1 MLFPERLRQLRRE
14 SGLKQKEIAKC
25 IGVDIPMYSRYE
37 HGERRPKRE
46 QVMKLARLFKTNSNE
61 LVAMWLAHT
70 AMNEIGNDPL
80 ANQALMLLNH
90 ELGNDD
96 KAMGTESYT
105 KVAPKES
112 KPLLPIVPRTLVR
125 ELGDT
130 PFPQYH
136 EGDALEVL
144 NRVEDD
150 SVDCVVTC
158 PPYWSLRRY
167 GTDGIATDNIEEHVA
182 QIVAVMGQVKRV
194 LKPCGSLWL
203 NMGDAY
209 HNKGLQGLPWQVALS
224 MIKEQGWV
232 MRNDVVWDKQ
242 NSSFDS
248 STDHLRNVH
257 EYVFHFVKSDD
268 FYYNDEEL
276 RLYFNRMNERR
287 KDEGK
292 TTSGVTGAR
301 YRNNIEQ
308 STALTAQEKEQA
320 HARLNQVVAMV
331 NNGEIPDFRMFLR
344 ENQGQV
350 LDSKSEK
357 AKSINE
363 KGFYFLLYN
372 KNGTMPGDVWTIL
385 PEKSNIERY
394 NVFPEDLCRL
404 AILATCPHG
413 GLVLDPY
420 CGTGTTCKVACE
432 LHRQSMGIDK
442 NAQYLQEARNRVQQQ
457 PLSLF

>member
-1 MLFPERLRQLRRE
+1 
-14 SGLKQKEIAKC
+14 
-25 IGVDIPMYSRYE
+25 MYSRYE

-46 QVMKLARLFKTNSNE
+46 QVMKLARLFKTNCNE

-209 HNKGLQGLPWQVALS
+209 HNKALQGLPWQVALS

-276 RLYFNRMNERR
+276 RLYFNHMNERR
-287 KDEGK
+287 KGEGK

>member
-1 MLFPERLRQLRRE
+1 
-14 SGLKQKEIAKC
+14 
-25 IGVDIPMYSRYE
+25 
-37 HGERRPKRE
+37 
-46 QVMKLARLFKTNSNE
+46 
-61 LVAMWLAHT
+61 MWLAHT

-209 HNKGLQGLPWQVALS
+209 HNKALQGLPWQVALS

-287 KDEGK
+287 KGEGK

>member
-1 MLFPERLRQLRRE
+1 
-14 SGLKQKEIAKC
+14 
-25 IGVDIPMYSRYE
+25 MYSRYE

-209 HNKGLQGLPWQVALS
+209 HNKALQGLPWQVALS

-276 RLYFNRMNERR
+276 RLYFNHMNERR
-287 KDEGK
+287 KGEGK

>member
-1 MLFPERLRQLRRE
+1 
-14 SGLKQKEIAKC
+14 
-25 IGVDIPMYSRYE
+25 
-37 HGERRPKRE
+37 
-46 QVMKLARLFKTNSNE
+46 
-61 LVAMWLAHT
+61 
-70 AMNEIGNDPL
+70 
-80 ANQALMLLNH
+80 
-90 ELGNDD
+90 
-96 KAMGTESYT
+96 MGTESYT

-125 ELGDT
+125 ELDDT

-209 HNKGLQGLPWQVALS
+209 HNKALQGLPWQVALS

-287 KDEGK
+287 KGEGK